1 VRDRDAR
8 PRARQDRSKPNTS
21 ITKESMDYDPCCH
34 HDAAYCIYMQNVTD
48 VTCQVESS
56 YFECDVRDREET
68 GDCTLVTRLK
78 TRVEAG
84 AERDRSPDPMCEL
97 HSLSL
102 FDFEV
107 LIHCASK
114 NTRSARAPDTAVFRY
129 PLPVMFIVGAPS
141 MCALPTAALSLA
153 CPPHQNSKRHTSSCG
168 RTASN
173 DNVRTLTCLVTLP
186 PTVRPGA

>member
-1 VRDRDAR
+1 MSLVRSSLRVRCAR
-8 PRARQDRSKPNTS
+8 P
-21 ITKESMDYDPCCH
+21 
-34 HDAAYCIYMQNVTD
+34 
-48 VTCQVESS
+48 
-56 YFECDVRDREET
+56 REET

-129 PLPVMFIVGAPS
+129 PLPVMFIVGMWAHHR
-141 MCALPTAALSLA
+141 CALCPLPLSHLLA
-153 CPPHQNSKRHTSSCG
+153 HHTKTPKDIPQAVGAPRLS
-168 RTASN
+168 SN

>member
-1 VRDRDAR
+1 
-8 PRARQDRSKPNTS
+8 
-21 ITKESMDYDPCCH
+21 
-34 HDAAYCIYMQNVTD
+34 MQNVTD

-56 YFECDVRDREET
+56 SAMCET
-68 GDCTLVTRLK
+68 ERRPDCTLVTRLK

-153 CPPHQNSKRHTSSCG
+153 CPPHQKAYLNLKLWAHRQRALSQRHIY
-168 RTASN
+168 
-173 DNVRTLTCLVTLP
+173 NVQRALWLLATRRLSRFKPAWRSLP
-186 PTVRPGA
+186 RSPRCRHPILGIR

>member
-1 VRDRDAR
+1 MSLVRSSLRVRCAR
-8 PRARQDRSKPNTS
+8 P
-21 ITKESMDYDPCCH
+21 
-34 HDAAYCIYMQNVTD
+34 
-48 VTCQVESS
+48 
-56 YFECDVRDREET
+56 REET

-153 CPPHQNSKRHTSSCG
+153 CPPHQKAYLNLKLWAHRQRALSQRHIHNVQRALWLLATPVSHVSSQLG
-168 RTASN
+168 EAS
-173 DNVRTLTCLVTLP
+173 L
-186 PTVRPGA
+186 GALGVGIRFWGSDDPMIRAVQVL